1 MTKNNVGL
9 EQFLEEYKAFERA
22 VCSSDKLAALP
33 WVTDTLP
40 PIDSVFSLE
49 NYIVDQEIKD
59 KIKICR
65 MLRNY
70 AQHHPDAEAF
80 LAISAEEISF
90 LHSLT
95 EQVIRLEG
103 VAKDI
108 MVRCPVS
115 MTDKNTLADFAQA
128 MADKH
133 LSVYPYKNKS
143 GEFSVLSQEDI
154 VAALGAG
161 ATAKQKISVAIK
173 AKAKLHLEFVYQ
185 NTPIVQLPD
194 KGIVIVLTQT
204 RDKAIGVICKNV
216 IRK

>member
-9 EQFLEEYKAFERA
+9 DQFLEEYKTFERS

-33 WVTDTLP
+33 WTADTVP
-40 PIDSVFSLE
+40 PVDSVFSLE

-70 AQHHPDAEAF
+70 AQHHPDADAF
-80 LAISAEEISF
+80 LAVSAEEVTF
-90 LHSLT
+90 LHTLV
-95 EQVIRLEG
+95 EQIIRLEG
-103 VAKDI
+103 AAKDI

-133 LSVYPYKNKS
+133 LPMYPYKNKS

-154 VAALGAG
+154 IAALGAG
-161 ATAKQKISVAIK
+161 ATAKQKISSAVQGKK
-173 AKAKLHLEFVYQ
+173 AAKIAEVFQ
-185 NTPIVQLPD
+185 STPIVQLPAQCVI
-194 KGIVIVLTQT
+194 IVVTQT
-204 RDKAIGVICKNV
+204 RDKAIGIIYSGTV
-216 IRK
+216 